1 MKRQRKRVIPSGIL
15 TVEVAEDPLDVIL
28 AKEQRK
34 ALARYISLLPMR
46 QKQVMCMFYLWG
58 WRQARIAKK
67 LGIPRQN
74 VLKHRKAAVKNLR
87 QFFGAECDKQP
98 QTTLIGESIFSR
110 EVGAALEEAA
120 VTAESDGGEGGFH
133 FIDEVYRAPHR
144 NFMTPYTIAY
154 DKQRYLDGCF
164 HDKVTRIPRGI

>member
-15 TVEVAEDPLDVIL
+15 TVEVAEDPLDIIL

-58 WRQARIAKK
+58 WKQAKIAKR
-67 LGIPRQN
+67 LGLARQE
-74 VLKHRKAAVKNLR
+74 VLIHRKAGLKNLR
-87 QFFGAECDKQP
+87 SFMGGDYDKCP
-98 QTTLIGESIFSR
+98 QSTLTSESIFTR

-120 VTAESDGGEGGFH
+120 VTAESENGEGGFH

-144 NFMTPYTIAY
+144 NFMTPYTLAY
-154 DKQRYLDGCF
+154 DKQAYLNWCF
-164 HDKVTRIPRGI
+164 QDKLTRIPKGI